1 MTGKKE
7 RKNER
12 RNERRKAKGHGVLIK
27 WHCHNCHNNVP
38 HAKCPITA
46 AACRTG
52 CGCGHR
58 RAQSEPDKLATS
70 RWMLLLLLPPE
81 VGHSDVAGRQRVCCV
96 GVWQVRQ
103 ASLISPRLASH
114 SHSAQLNLVSS
125 PLAERTHDSFRLL
138 IDFLVCSSLCVAP
151 QRVCVCGCVC
161 CKLTWNLNLA

>member
-1 MTGKKE
+1 MAAAAGSSAAGRSLLSPTVIRYVFPIFPWQIMTGKKE

-46 AACRTG
+46 AACCTG

-96 GVWQVRQ
+96 GVWQVWQVRQ
-103 ASLISPRLASH
+103 ASLISPRLALALALS
-114 SHSAQLNLVSS
+114 SAQLGFI
-125 PLAERTHDSFRLL
+125 PLGGKDT
-138 IDFLVCSSLCVAP
+138 
-151 QRVCVCGCVC
+151 
-161 CKLTWNLNLA
+161 

>member
-46 AACRTG
+46 AACCTG

-103 ASLISPRLASH
+103 ASLISPRLALALS
-114 SHSAQLNLVSS
+114 SAQLGFI
-125 PLAERTHDSFRLL
+125 PLGGKDT
-138 IDFLVCSSLCVAP
+138 
-151 QRVCVCGCVC
+151 
-161 CKLTWNLNLA
+161 